1 MKFNAFNVGDDFT
14 TPKVTLTKQAIIEFA
29 KQYDPQYFHTDEA
42 LAKESPYGSLIAS
55 GFQTLSVVWAE
66 WIKMDILGKECL
78 GGVGAELSW
87 SKPVRPDDELVGEFT
102 VHDKKESTDGKRGL
116 IVFKINIYNQTK
128 EVVLKGKTKIYL
140 AN

>member
-78 GGVGAELSW
+78 GGVGAELNW
-87 SKPVRPDDELVGEFT
+87 SKPVRPGDELVGEFT